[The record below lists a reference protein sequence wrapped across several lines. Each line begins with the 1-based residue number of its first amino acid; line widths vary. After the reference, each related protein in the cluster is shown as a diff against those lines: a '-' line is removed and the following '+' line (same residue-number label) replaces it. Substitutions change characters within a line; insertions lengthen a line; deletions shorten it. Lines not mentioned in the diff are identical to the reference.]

1 MLYISTRPQIQRED
15 VEEAGYLAS
24 ASDLMVG
31 LLFIFILMVV
41 ILSQRVSDTTPLLTD
56 IEPVIPVLDETLI
69 VTTEPADP
77 TPAEPEP
84 STSEPAVTSKL
95 DPTPPT
101 PLVPVTTIIGKKLRA
116 GGVNVIIDPTSGVIT
131 LPGDALFPLGAADL
145 SNSGKATL
153 TLAKSILNQILP
165 CYIYSERISRSD
177 CPENSENVEIETIF
191 IEGHTD
197 SSPLNRGIYTNWHLG
212 LDRARA
218 IYDVIVPG
226 QMQNFKNERT
236 LEVVGISSYA
246 DKRPNKENP
255 TDDSKNRRVELRF
268 VLAYKSNENKSPQE
282 TIQIQER
289 IKNLATQK

>member
-1 MLYISTRPQIQRED
+1 
-15 VEEAGYLAS
+15 LAS
-24 ASDLMVG
+24 
-31 LLFIFILMVV
+31 
-41 ILSQRVSDTTPLLTD
+41 PEP
-56 IEPVIPVLDETLI
+56 IEPEQP
-69 VTTEPADP
+69 EPAP
-77 TPAEPEP
+77 IAPETTSPEP
-84 STSEPAVTSKL
+84 AAPESSKPE
-95 DPTPPT
+95 PTPPT
-101 PLVPVTTIIGKKLRA
+101 PLTPVTTIIGKKLRA

-145 SNSGKATL
+145 STSGKTTL
-153 TLAKSILNQILP
+153 TRAKSILNEILP
-165 CYIYSERISRSD
+165 CYIYSERNRRSN

-226 QMQNFKNERT
+226 PMQNFKNERT

-268 VLAYKSNENKSPQE
+268 VLAYKSNEDKTAQDI
-282 TIQIQER
+282 IQIQER
-289 IKNLATQK
+289 LQNSATPQK